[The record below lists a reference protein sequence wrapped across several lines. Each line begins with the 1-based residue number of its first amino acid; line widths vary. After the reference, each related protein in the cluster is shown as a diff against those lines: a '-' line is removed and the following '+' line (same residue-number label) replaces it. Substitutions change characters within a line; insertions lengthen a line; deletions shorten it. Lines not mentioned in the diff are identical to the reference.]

1 MSNVSEQEEAA
12 AVATALMEYVQS
24 DEREEIAA
32 VLAAVEEYATQPT
45 SKNKFSARWAFPYFD
60 FDTFAHEQDGHIAKC
75 RENMI
80 PSDMCEDVAMYD
92 EIAYATKIAEEYH
105 DMFEAQP
112 GYETYLEDLGEYYS
126 VSGDKERQE
135 ELAKKFHTKY
145 PSSLI
150 EIFGEDRPVRVA
162 NPFVAHYYRS
172 QKGVSFSDPATFG
185 SDLYGKRLL
194 QSNANLL
201 RKVAHPELMNNTQIA
216 SAFLASLW
224 ACSDNPLGTDDPR
237 CAFSTIYSE
246 LVDYY
251 LSKGVQY
258 TRQDSNAARASPQKD
273 PTIMGMPVRPRLRL
287 RPPPPPPSCDVDSPP
302 VVPAPD
308 AAPPQPVPATVP
320 LPPEDVASPAPV
332 PVPAPAP
339 VPAPVPV
346 PVPAPVPV
354 PVPVPAPVPVPV
366 PVKPSQNA
374 MRREE
379 ARIVAR
385 IRYAPV
391 LTKGFGS
398 YGAGKYIVPSPGFGS
413 GIVW

>member
-1 MSNVSEQEEAA
+1 MSEQEEAA
-12 AVATALMEYVQS
+12 AVATAVMEYVHS
-24 DEREEIAA
+24 GERDEKEEQEEIAA
-32 VLAAVEEYATQPT
+32 VIAAVEEAEAEGENATAKIRT
-45 SKNKFSARWAFPYFD
+45 KLSAQWAFPYFD
-60 FDTFAHEQDGHIAKC
+60 FETFAKEQAGHIAKC
-75 RENMI
+75 RENAI
-80 PSDMCEDVAMYD
+80 PSHMCEDVAMYD

-105 DMFEAQP
+105 DFFEAQP

-126 VSGDKERQE
+126 ISGDKEKQE
-135 ELAKKFHTKY
+135 ELAKKFYKKY

-150 EIFGEDRPVRVA
+150 EVFGEDRPVRVM

-185 SDLYGKRLL
+185 SDLYGRRIL

-201 RKVAHPELMNNTQIA
+201 KKVAHPELMNDTQIA

-251 LSKGVQY
+251 LSKDVQY
-258 TRQDSNAARASPQKD
+258 KRRDVKD
-273 PTIMGMPVRPRLRL
+273 TQEDAIMGMPLRPRLRL
-287 RPPPPPPSCDVDSPP
+287 RPPPPMPCDVHDDGAPTPSPPPVETP
-302 VVPAPD
+302 VVP
-308 AAPPQPVPATVP
+308 V
-320 LPPEDVASPAPV
+320 
-332 PVPAPAP
+332 
-339 VPAPVPV
+339 
-346 PVPAPVPV
+346 VPV
-354 PVPVPAPVPVPV
+354 PVPVVPVPAATPVAPVAPAPIVPVPV
-366 PVKPSQNA
+366 TVAPIVPAAAAKPSYNA